1 MQDLTG
7 ALGKATPPSLN
18 NRNGK
23 DEMVNYLTTWAQITG
38 DAYNEGN
45 LFLWIWGIGA
55 QLLPFVGVTLA
66 VVGLAFGAFKLWEER
81 GF

>member
-1 MQDLTG
+1 MI
-7 ALGKATPPSLN
+7 
-18 NRNGK
+18 
-23 DEMVNYLTTWAQITG
+23 NYLTTWAQVTE

-55 QLLPFVGVTLA
+55 QLLPFAGVALA
-66 VVGLAFGAFKLWEER
+66 VAGLAFGAFKLWEER